1 MWRTQEHLD
10 VLHSMGVTQQ
20 DLLQTDVCLYAANR
34 NKLSILG
41 MLPVIV
47 SSKRV
52 GTGELV
58 ETRQL
63 LYVVEELGKL
73 YVSREA
79 LQALGS
85 VPLCFP
91 EVPAHHVSAIEYV
104 GEMIAK
110 IAELETRAPCG
121 CHSSRAATIPRRR
134 PLILK
139 QGRQYF
145 NLEDDLK

>member
-1 MWRTQEHLD
+1 MCCSGTDE
-10 VLHSMGVTQQ
+10 LHSMGVTQQ

-34 NKLSILG
+34 KKLSILG

-63 LYVVEELGKL
+63 LYIVEELDKL

-85 VPLCFP
+85 VPRLHTAAARAQA
-91 EVPAHHVSAIEYV
+91 VAHQ
-104 GEMIAK
+104 
-110 IAELETRAPCG
+110 P
-121 CHSSRAATIPRRR
+121 
-134 PLILK
+134 
-139 QGRQYF
+139 
-145 NLEDDLK
+145 

>member
-1 MWRTQEHLD
+1 
-10 VLHSMGVTQQ
+10 
-20 DLLQTDVCLYAANR
+20 
-34 NKLSILG
+34 

-47 SSKRV
+47 SAKRV

-63 LYVVEELGKL
+63 LYIVEELDKL

-91 EVPAHHVSAIEYV
+91 EVPAQHVSAMEYA
-104 GEMIAK
+104 EELIAK

-121 CHSSRAATIPRRR
+121 CPHAWPTP
-134 PLILK
+134 
-139 QGRQYF
+139 GV
-145 NLEDDLK
+145 